1 MLASQPS
8 ITQPVPPPCVSIR
21 SSAVHAVYV
30 RKCRISRDKQRP
42 LRGQRGQL
50 REEGGREGDA
60 CVICACVCV
69 RGVENR
75 GGAGRGGGG
84 GGEHTERIIVTNNNN
99 TTVKKRKKERERE
112 GQMRECKPHL
122 CSAHHVASA
131 LASRPSPR
139 SGEAA
144 SLSFSYSTG
153 CTRMATRW
161 SAFLLVTACSVVLKI
176 D

>member
-1 MLASQPS
+1 
-8 ITQPVPPPCVSIR
+8 
-21 SSAVHAVYV
+21 
-30 RKCRISRDKQRP
+30 
-42 LRGQRGQL
+42 
-50 REEGGREGDA
+50 
-60 CVICACVCV
+60 
-69 RGVENR
+69 
-75 GGAGRGGGG
+75 
-84 GGEHTERIIVTNNNN
+84 
-99 TTVKKRKKERERE
+99 
-112 GQMRECKPHL
+112 MRECKPHL

-176 D
+176 DQDLSHLTQPTLFLPLSPSPTPFPYYLLVPFLFFSSPLISLSLFLFQFAFASLSFNPRRCICFLAYVHLVSYEDRTNFTRSRNTIQRGFSFRFLIESRSQLREIVT